1 MTIIV
6 FSSHMFV
13 TNYISWELIN
23 ASCSFCPCLQ
33 SVETIGIY
41 KAAKK
46 SAVSIRHAELTD
58 LRLFYYV
65 EYVLYAKIQNTYQNY
80 YLVSH
85 KISCATAC
93 QNCFKIF

>member
-6 FSSHMFV
+6 FSSLMFV

-23 ASCSFCPCLQ
+23 ASCSFGPCLQ
-33 SVETIGIY
+33 SVETISIY

-46 SAVSIRHAELTD
+46 SAVSIRHAELMD

-65 EYVLYAKIQNTYQNY
+65 EYVLYAKIQNTY
-80 YLVSH
+80 
-85 KISCATAC
+85 
-93 QNCFKIF
+93 